1 MWARPVGPRLLSQQL
16 QWHLSESCAATAVI
30 SHSSEGRGRT
40 VDVMCRTGRQLM
52 SCADVEVL
60 WTCCFDH
67 EFMLESV
74 ALLLCCRFLA
84 GSSTAPPPSGQPLF
98 PPPDSVESFIPAPP
112 PNLSK
117 LINHHQSPRER
128 KASPSSLPG
137 RLSRAL
143 SLGTIPSLSRTGMGW
158 DVGGTEV

>member
-1 MWARPVGPRLLSQQL
+1 MWKCFACVG
-16 QWHLSESCAATAVI
+16 V
-30 SHSSEGRGRT
+30 
-40 VDVMCRTGRQLM
+40 
-52 SCADVEVL
+52 
-60 WTCCFDH
+60 DH
-67 EFMLESV
+67 EFMLESA

-84 GSSTAPPPSGQPLF
+84 GSSTAPPLGGQPLF
-98 PPPDSVESFIPAPP
+98 SPPDLVESFIPAPP

-143 SLGTIPSLSRTGMGW
+143 SLGTIPSLSRTGMKEMLGAGMLETRKSKLF
-158 DVGGTEV
+158 GGITACDCLIFRFWVPV